1 MEYMKDKPLN
11 NHLIEVKNLTKSFP
25 VKSGFLE
32 KKLMLNA
39 VNNISFHINTNE
51 TLGLVGESG
60 CGKSTTGRLLLHL
73 LKPTSGQIFFKEQD
87 LNNMSERQIKEK
99 RREMQFV
106 FQDPYAS
113 LDPRRTIL
121 SAVGEPLEIYKKINN
136 KSEKL
141 DRVAELLQNVGIN
154 PDAMNKYPFEFSGGQ
169 RQRIC
174 IARALALEPD
184 FIVADEPVSALDVSI
199 QAQVINLL
207 SDMKEKYNLTY
218 LFISHDLS
226 VVEYICDRIVV
237 MYLGKIV
244 EIADKRG
251 LFDDPK
257 HPYTIALQNAVP
269 TVGKAKK
276 IIVKGE
282 VPSPMNP
289 PSGCIFHP
297 RCPRAMKQCSEL
309 EPPLINLDGGR
320 CVACFLYS

>member
-1 MEYMKDKPLN
+1 MKDKPLN